1 MKNSHTFAKFDMELV
16 ALTVKNVQLG
26 ENAGTF
32 IPIFAY
38 PLAI

>member
-1 MKNSHTFAKFDMELV
+1 MELV

-38 PLAI
+38 PPAI